1 MSDRMK
7 PITAGLGPLFAAL
20 EQRARAT
27 VDLTSKVCAALE
39 GDEKHHVIS
48 ASYQDDTLIVVAD
61 SAAWCPQIRYA
72 QAALLEKLRAAGET
86 QFTKLK
92 VKVGARFTAEKAP

>member
-7 PITAGLGPLFAAL
+7 PFSDGLGPLFADL
-20 EQRARAT
+20 ERRAQAT
-27 VDLTSKVCAALE
+27 VDLTSKVRAALDGE
-39 GDEKHHVIS
+39 EKEHVIS
-48 ASYQDDTLIVVAD
+48 ASYRGETLVVIAD

-72 QAALLEKLRAAGET
+72 QAALLERLRAVGET

-92 VKVGARFTAEKAP
+92 VKVGARTAE

>member
-1 MSDRMK
+1 MK

-27 VDLTSKVCAALE
+27 VDLTSKVRDALE

-48 ASYQDDTLIVVAD
+48 ASYQDDTLVVTAD

-72 QAALLEKLRAAGET
+72 QTALLEKLRAAGET

-92 VKVGARFTAEKAP
+92 VKVGASFTAEKNP

>member
-1 MSDRMK
+1 MK
-7 PITAGLGPLFAAL
+7 PVTAGLGPMFAAL

-27 VDLTSKVCAALE
+27 VDLTSKVRDALE

-48 ASYQDDTLIVVAD
+48 ASYQGDTLVVIAD
-61 SAAWCPQIRYA
+61 SAAWCPHIRYA
-72 QAALLEKLRAAGET
+72 QDSLREKLRAAGET

-92 VKVGARFTAEKAP
+92 VRVGARFTAEKAP

>member
-1 MSDRMK
+1 MK
-7 PITAGLGPLFAAL
+7 PVTAGLGPLFAAL

-27 VDLTSKVCAALE
+27 VDLTSKVRNALE
-39 GDEKHHVIS
+39 GDEKDHVLS
-48 ASYQDDTLIVVAD
+48 ASYQGDTLVVTAD
-61 SAAWCPQIRYA
+61 SAAWCPHIRYA